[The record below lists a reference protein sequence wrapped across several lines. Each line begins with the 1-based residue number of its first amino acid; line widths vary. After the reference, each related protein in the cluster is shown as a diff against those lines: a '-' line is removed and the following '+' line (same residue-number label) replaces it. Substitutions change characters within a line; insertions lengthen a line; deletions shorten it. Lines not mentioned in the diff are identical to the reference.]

1 VRKAHHLENRSVD
14 KLAINR
20 NCPNAVTLL
29 RLVMA
34 GFIAWFLYE
43 YTTTGMLAAGIL
55 LIIAGLT
62 LTDWL
67 DGYLARRLSQS
78 SLGGSL
84 FDMIAD
90 QALFMSSLV
99 LAIRAGAFTRANAF
113 MPWNPYPYAV
123 PALLGGGFVIAG
135 ILSYLW
141 IRRSQAIEFPTPT
154 KIAKFNFWFW
164 LMPLIVAIL
173 GVGPVWLL
181 AVTMYMA
188 IVSTIATFYSYL
200 KKGGYVFT
208 GRRA

>member
-1 VRKAHHLENRSVD
+1 VRKALHLKNNSLD
-14 KLAINR
+14 KLAIER

-34 GFIAWFLYE
+34 GFVAWPLYQH
-43 YTTTGMLAAGIL
+43 TTAGMLAAGIL
-55 LIIAGLT
+55 LIIAG

-90 QALFMSSLV
+90 QALFMSSLI
-99 LAIRAGAFTRANAF
+99 LAIRAGAFTPANAL

-123 PALLGGGFVIAG
+123 PALLGGVFVIAG

-141 IRRSQAIEFPTPT
+141 KRRSQAIEFPTPT
-154 KIAKFNFWFW
+154 SIAKLNFWFW
-164 LMPLIVAIL
+164 LMPLIVAVL
-173 GVGPVWLL
+173 GVGPAWLL
-181 AVTMYMA
+181 AVLMYMA
-188 IVSTIATFYSYL
+188 IISTIATFYSYL

-208 GRRA
+208 GKKA